1 MDFFR
6 KISFEQTVA
15 FGKDGAL
22 RIGKKLYGTID
33 FISKKFE
40 CSKELTEKILHPYI
54 HDVICVYAISG
65 SDQLPY
71 FLIREVRSIFARHG
85 VERVKERKNRKRAG
99 RWEIQEKKSKRS
111 QKTTVFKDD
120 ITKVVDGK
128 FFARA
133 VYWANLFGVRKCS
146 ITNALDQLDNLKA
159 TGDIIEFSPMTEV
172 RGKHRKNR
180 STRTRFCNHKVAQ
193 MLADQNPLVSVDDST
208 EDREV
213 RDELAT
219 APEWKMRFGKPEN
232 LSSHGKSI
240 ALSNIFFRT
249 LKQEY
254 PSYLIVRES
263 IRLRAYTMQD
273 AHQAFIQAIDV
284 LEKSKQS

>member
-6 KISFEQTVA
+6 KMSFEQSVA
-15 FGKDGAL
+15 FGKGGVL
-22 RIGKKLYGTID
+22 RVGKKLYGTID

-40 CSKELTEKILHPYI
+40 CSEELAEKILHPYI
-54 HDVICVYAISG
+54 HDTICIYAISG

-85 VERVKERKNRKRAG
+85 VDRVREPKNRKRAG
-99 RWEIQEKKSKRS
+99 RWEITENKSKQL
-111 QKTTVFKDD
+111 QKTAVFNDD
-120 ITKVVDGK
+120 LTKVVDGK

-133 VYWANLFGVRKCS
+133 VYWANLFGVRKAS
-146 ITNALDQLDNLKA
+146 VTNVLDQLDNLKV
-159 TGDIIEFSPMTEV
+159 TGDIIEFAPMTEIK
-172 RGKHRKNR
+172 GNHRKNR
-180 STRTRFCNHKVAQ
+180 PTRTRFCNHKVAQ

-208 EDREV
+208 KDMRV
-213 RDELAT
+213 NDELAT

-240 ALSNIFFRT
+240 ALSNIFFGI

-254 PSYLIVRES
+254 SSCLVVREG
-263 IRLRAYTMQD
+263 IRLRAYTMTD
-273 AHQAFIQAIDV
+273 AHQAFTQAIDR